1 MPSKSKKYSRKR
13 NYRKRRHSRRMQ
25 RKSRSRNAYA
35 YNRRRRTMFGGAPD
49 GVYKVTSDDSTSE
62 FLDKLIEMKYAFKV
76 TDDNNTYS
84 TQKFND
90 DFQSVDSK
98 NVELDGKKYTITVTQ
113 DVDNYKVNV
122 KVEPTEEDP
131 GMNVTFA
138 FTKVENT
145 EQNRIQN
152 LLGYL

>member
-1 MPSKSKKYSRKR
+1 MPSSTISKSKKYSRKR

-76 TDDNNTYS
+76 TDDNNYS

-90 DFQSVDSK
+90 DFQSVDIK
-98 NVELDGKKYTITVTQ
+98 NVELDGKKYTITVTP
-113 DVDNYKVNV
+113 DNDDYKVNV
-122 KVEPTEEDP
+122 KVEPTSQED
-131 GMNVTFA
+131 TFT
-138 FTKVENT
+138 FTKVNDNT